1 MAVFSTNL
9 IIYKHTDFEQ
19 TFVLED
25 GQSNS
30 AKDLTGFT
38 GSCKMQRTLN
48 LGGLTAFNLAFTNRT
63 LGKVRISLT
72 SAQTANIADCKY
84 FYELMLTDPNGVV
97 DLTGFTG
104 QSQLRKSPSNPRFAD
119 IQVGIKSAADGVIN
133 ISIASTITKFLQGGR
148 HVYDVILT
156 RPSGFKLVAFEGNA
170 NVRSGINTMVHY
182 FGSP

>member
-19 TFVLED
+19 TFILED
-25 GQSNS
+25 SQSNS

-48 LGGLTAFNLAFTNRT
+48 LGNLTAFNLAFTNRT

-72 SAQTANIADCKY
+72 STQTANIADGKY

-97 DLTGFTG
+97 ERVIEGVVIVKHPVTYPSEAPLTPFV
-104 QSQLRKSPSNPRFAD
+104 P
-119 IQVGIKSAADGVIN
+119 QV
-133 ISIASTITKFLQGGR
+133 
-148 HVYDVILT
+148 
-156 RPSGFKLVAFEGNA
+156 P
-170 NVRSGINTMVHY
+170 
-182 FGSP
+182 